1 MTKLSI
7 KQIPVEDR
15 PYEKFERLGASYLTD
30 AELLAIIIKNG
41 SKALNSVDM
50 ARYIL
55 ANHENGL
62 AGFNYLRS
70 ASLDELMQI
79 PGIGKIKAI
88 QLKAVLE
95 LANRIN
101 DEMENQKRFKIACS
115 QDVYNLLKNDMSEKQ
130 VEEVKI
136 VILDNKNYVKSIVTV
151 SKGATNK
158 SAVSAK
164 EVLSEPI
171 KQLASSIILVHNHPS
186 GDTTPSRQDILLTR
200 KIHDYAMMFEIE
212 LCDHI
217 ILGKNNYTSLKQTNS
232 EIFIGGKII

>member
-7 KQIPVEDR
+7 KQIPLEDR
-15 PYEKFERLGASYLTD
+15 PYEKFERFGAKYLTD

-41 SKALNSVDM
+41 SRSLNSLDM
-50 ARYIL
+50 AKYIL
-55 ANHENGL
+55 CSHENGL
-62 AGFNYLRS
+62 SGFKYLQDVS
-70 ASLDELMQI
+70 IAELMKI
-79 PGIGKIKAI
+79 KGIGKIKAI
-88 QLKAVLE
+88 QLKAIME

-101 DEMENQKRFKIACS
+101 SEINNEKRTKIICS
-115 QDVYNLLKNDMSEKQ
+115 EDVYRLLKNDMSQKQ
-130 VEEVKI
+130 IEEVKVI
-136 VILDNKNYVKSIVTV
+136 ILDNKNYVKSIVTV

-171 KQLASSIILVHNHPS
+171 KQLATSIILVHNHPS

-200 KIHDYAMMFEIE
+200 KIYDYAKIFEIE

-217 ILGKNNYTSLKQTNS
+217 ILGRNNYTSLKQTNS
-232 EIFIGGKII
+232 EIFIGGKMI